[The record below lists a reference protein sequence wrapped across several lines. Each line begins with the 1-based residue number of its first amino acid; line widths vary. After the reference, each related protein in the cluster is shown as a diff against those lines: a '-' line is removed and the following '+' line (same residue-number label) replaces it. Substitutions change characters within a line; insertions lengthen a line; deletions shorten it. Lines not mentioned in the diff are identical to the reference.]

1 MKIYF
6 TVDENNRLTGWQSN
20 PSHVEGEIELEV
32 DDDHEVLQRSMIYKY
47 IDGELIKDEEFL
59 EELKEEYEKE
69 QNKPSEQE
77 RIEALENA
85 LLELILERDNI
96 D

>member
-6 TVDENNRLTGWQSN
+6 TLDENGRLTGWQSN

-32 DDDHEVLQRSMIYKY
+32 DDDHEVLQRPMIYKY
-47 IDGELIKDEEFL
+47 IDGELVKDEEHL

-69 QNKPSEQE
+69 QNKPSELDML
-77 RIEALENA
+77 ALA
-85 LLELILERDNI
+85 IMELGQLIMNGGK
-96 D
+96 

>member
-6 TVDENNRLTGWQSN
+6 TLDGNGRLTGWQSN

-32 DDDHEVLQRSMIYKY
+32 DEDHEVLQRPMIYKY
-47 IDGELIKDEEFL
+47 IDGELVKDEEHL

-69 QNKPSEQE
+69 QNKPSELDML
-77 RIEALENA
+77 ALA
-85 LLELILERDNI
+85 IMELGQLIMNGGK
-96 D
+96 

>member
-6 TVDENNRLTGWQSN
+6 TLDENNRLTGWQSN
-20 PSHVEGEIELEV
+20 PSHVDGEIELEV

-47 IDGELIKDEEFL
+47 IDGELVKDEEYL

-69 QNKPSEQE
+69 QNKPSELDML
-77 RIEALENA
+77 ALA
-85 LLELILERDNI
+85 IMELGQLIMNGGK
-96 D
+96 

>member
-6 TVDENNRLTGWQSN
+6 TLDENGRLTGWQSN

-32 DDDHEVLQRSMIYKY
+32 DDDHEVLQRPMIYKY
-47 IDGELIKDEEFL
+47 IDGELVKDEGYL

-69 QNKPSEQE
+69 QNKPTEQE

-85 LLELILERDNI
+85 LLELILKGDA
-96 D
+96 DG